1 MSVIFKRI
9 NLLNVLV
16 IVDKASEWEI
26 IQKALS
32 IRMPGYQ
39 FSDKY
44 NSGWWDGY
52 IKFYENRSHQIPLGL
67 TPKAEFALKKKGI
80 GVVKKGFMV
89 ESTISI
95 KFSDKFTSKERDY
108 QREAIKAFL
117 DRRCGIIELP
127 TRSGKTFIFA
137 ETARI
142 LIERDKNIK
151 IIFITDSTDLFFQ
164 AIRDIS
170 LVAGIKESEIGKIKG
185 STIEVDKNITIAMAQ
200 TLQSKMK
207 VGNKSKKFVLN
218 FIKSVGF
225 LAVDE
230 IHENAASKPRRSLIS
245 KFHPEYFMSL
255 TATIQKND
263 RIVSMNILKMTGG
276 VAYKVSEDKLQKSGV
291 LAENRVLLLFNN
303 YTQTDD
309 DLDYSQIGDKIIINN
324 KERNEVIVDLV
335 RVCQELK
342 IKLLIIVFFISHGR
356 ILSKMTGVDFIHGST
371 PVEERES
378 KKNIF
383 LKGEGGV
390 LIASKIY
397 KKGIT
402 LPSVEALISVSGG
415 KEQSLI
421 RQIRGR
427 ILGATET
434 KKKSLF
440 IDILDNYEDY
450 LSEHAMIRINT
461 YEKYIGTKS
470 IDIIQPGI
478 DFRKELKEYMK
489 GFFDGKK

>member
-1 MSVIFKRI
+1 M
-9 NLLNVLV
+9 
-16 IVDKASEWEI
+16 IVDKASEWHL

-44 NSGWWDGY
+44 QNGYWDGY
-52 IKFYENRSHQIPLGL
+52 IKFYEQRSHTIPFGL
-67 TPKAEFALKKKGI
+67 TSKAEFALKKKGI
-80 GVVKKGFMV
+80 GVVKKDFTV
-89 ESTISI
+89 KSTTSI

-108 QREAIKAFL
+108 QRDSIIAFL

-142 LIERDKNIK
+142 LIERDNDIR
-151 IIFITDSTDLFFQ
+151 IMFITDSTDLFFQ
-164 AIRDIS
+164 AIKDIS
-170 LVAGIKESEIGKIKG
+170 FVTGIDESKIGKIRG
-185 STIEVDKNITIAMAQ
+185 SVIEIDKNITIAMAQ
-200 TLQSKMK
+200 TLQSKVK
-207 VGNKSKKFVLN
+207 IGNKSKKLVLN
-218 FIKSVGF
+218 FIKSIKF
-225 LAVDE
+225 LTVDE

-276 VAYKVSEDKLQKSGV
+276 VAYKVSEDKLKESGV
-291 LAENRVLLLFNN
+291 LAGNRVLLLFNN
-303 YTQTDD
+303 YTKVDD

-324 KERNEVIVDLV
+324 KERNELIVDLV

-342 IKLLIIVFFISHGR
+342 IKLLIIVFFISHGK
-356 ILSKMTGVDFIHGST
+356 ILSKLTGADFIHGST
-371 PVEERES
+371 SIDIRKS
-378 KKNIF
+378 KKEIF
-383 LKGEGGV
+383 LNGEGGV
-390 LIASKIY
+390 LIASKIW

-450 LSEHAMIRINT
+450 LSEHAMTRINT
-461 YEKYIGTKS
+461 YEKYIGSKF

-489 GFFDGKK
+489 GFFDGKG